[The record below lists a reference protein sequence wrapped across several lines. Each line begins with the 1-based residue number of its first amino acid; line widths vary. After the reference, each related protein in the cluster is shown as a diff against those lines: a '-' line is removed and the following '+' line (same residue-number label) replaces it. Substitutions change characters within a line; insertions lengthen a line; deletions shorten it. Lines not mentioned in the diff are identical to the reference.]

1 MAISNTH
8 YRYANVPHTINV
20 LFDFTMDVPSSDW
33 TWPIRA
39 RNEKTRRSNKKRPAS
54 DKTRKKRERFIKTH
68 HAGASRSGKLATSF
82 VNGFILVVHL
92 VQCSSSLFSLFFF
105 FSFLNVCCTKKLAV
119 KPGRWTAGLNS
130 LAILGRKEEI
140 SQRLITNASL
150 FIKETIRRIF
160 LEGKHVGI
168 NK

>member
-105 FSFLNVCCTKKLAV
+105 FFISECMLYEKAGCQAGQMDSRAKLTGYSWQKRGNISTSNYKCKFIYKGNNSADFFGG
-119 KPGRWTAGLNS
+119 KTRWH
-130 LAILGRKEEI
+130 K
-140 SQRLITNASL
+140 
-150 FIKETIRRIF
+150 
-160 LEGKHVGI
+160 
-168 NK
+168 